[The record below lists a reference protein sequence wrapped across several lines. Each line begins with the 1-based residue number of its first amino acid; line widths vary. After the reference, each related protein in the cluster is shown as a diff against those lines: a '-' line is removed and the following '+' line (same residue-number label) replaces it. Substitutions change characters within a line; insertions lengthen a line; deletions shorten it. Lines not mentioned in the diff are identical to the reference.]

1 MTSNVFLPYI
11 LFDVL
16 SIIIATVL
24 VGLQYKKL
32 QYTSTLSSTDLARA
46 KELALLFYIHFPFF
60 ANLENDVQRK
70 AVSKN
75 IYLHRTNQQP
85 MIRAHEKQRRIHSGT
100 LVFAWTILFRSA
112 SLKNRLEKIKLPD
125 PTFRAVKIFLL

>member
-85 MIRAHEKQRRIHSGT
+85 MIRAHEKQRRIHSEPW
-100 LVFAWTILFRSA
+100 F
-112 SLKNRLEKIKLPD
+112 LPD
-125 PTFRAVKIFLL
+125 HLPLGEFKKSFGKNKIARPHFSRG

>member
-16 SIIIATVL
+16 SKYHHCNSTSRTTVQETPIH
-24 VGLQYKKL
+24 QY
-32 QYTSTLSSTDLARA
+32 TLSSTDLARA

-85 MIRAHEKQRRIHSGT
+85 MIRAHEKQRPGPSS
-100 LVFAWTILFRSA
+100 SA
-112 SLKNRLEKIKLPD
+112 R
-125 PTFRAVKIFLL
+125 RV